1 MSRLKKLIHEAH
13 RRSLWQV
20 LGIYLVSAWIAYEVV
35 QSLTEGLGLPAWFP
49 GFAVVLFII
58 GLPVVLATAFVQ
70 EGIRPESA
78 RADTPVDEA
87 TAAPPTEPV
96 PGTGVSGARSLLT
109 WRNAIAGGVLAMALW
124 GVVATG
130 WLLFER
136 ADRPG
141 DEPAITAD
149 PNVVAVLPFR
159 VAGADPALH
168 YLREGM
174 LDLLAAKLTG
184 EGGPRAV
191 DPRAVMSAWNRAAES
206 SAVDPSDA
214 EARALGR
221 DLGAGQVLLG
231 GVVGTTTRVV
241 INAALAAVDGDAVT
255 TQASV
260 EGPADSLTALVD
272 ELTGQLLAREA
283 GEAPQRLAA
292 LTSTSLPALR
302 AYLEGQATYREG
314 RYLEAEQRFRT
325 ALEIDSTFA
334 LAALGYVAAR
344 FWTVNGFD
352 PEGIRLAWN
361 HRERLSERD
370 LALLLGLAGPDY
382 PRASSSRETLRAL
395 QRAVESSPDRPE
407 GWYWLGEAYYHGGPA
422 IGIEVAHDRAGD
434 AFRKAVELDSTFSGP
449 LSHLIDL
456 AIMRGDRSAQS
467 GWLTRYLEVNP
478 TGEFRDYELWQA
490 ALAFGDTATLDS
502 VRALFPEM
510 TTIALRAVVRT
521 TQLKGYPTRDA
532 EEAAALLRERSGTQS
547 ERIAT
552 LALLHDYALDRGRP
566 SEALA
571 ITEMLR
577 QLVPGNAHRRVR
589 VIDALYGGGDTTAA
603 LAAADE
609 LERSATA
616 PLAEDADSRAEQF
629 ADICTLEQWRLFKGI
644 YGWAPESIGW
654 LRRAEYPTDSSV
666 VEGYAHTCADL
677 LEAMHAT
684 FLEEPGADALVDRVD
699 DKFGSMPAGVYEFER
714 LDRPGNLAVAHLLE
728 LHGDL
733 PAAYRAVQRREF
745 FLTRYLATYLR
756 EEGRLASLVGD
767 RDAAVRA
774 YRHYLTLRSEP
785 EPVLMEEVELIR
797 AELGRLT
804 GEAGAP

>member
-1 MSRLKKLIHEAH
+1 MSSFRKLIHEAH

-35 QSLTEGLGLPAWFP
+35 QSLTEGLGLPEWFP

-78 RADTPVDEA
+78 RAETVPAQADKL
-87 TAAPPTEPV
+87 APKSH
-96 PGTGVSGARSLLT
+96 VSGARRLLT
-109 WRNAIAGGVLAMALW
+109 WKNAIAGGVLAMALW

-130 WLLFER
+130 WFLLGR
-136 ADRPG
+136 GDRPG
-141 DEPAITAD
+141 DDPAIAAD

-206 SAVDPSDA
+206 SEVDPSDE
-214 EARALGR
+214 EARRLGR
-221 DLGAGQVLLG
+221 DLGAAHVLLG
-231 GVVGTTTRVV
+231 GVVGTAGRVV
-241 INAALAAVDGDAVT
+241 INAALAAVDGEAVIA
-255 TQASV
+255 QASV

-272 ELTGQLLAREA
+272 ELTAQLLAREA

-314 RYLEAEQRFRT
+314 RYLEAEQRFRA
-325 ALEIDSTFA
+325 ALEIDSKFA

-344 FWTVNGFD
+344 YWTVNGFD
-352 PEGIRLAWN
+352 PEGLRMAWN
-361 HRERLSERD
+361 HRERLSQRD
-370 LALLLGLAGPDY
+370 LALLIGLVGPDY
-382 PRASSSRETLRAL
+382 PRASSWSVKFNAL

-407 GWYWLGEAYYHGGPA
+407 GWYWLGEQYYHLGPNMGVA
-422 IGIEVAHDRAGD
+422 AAHDRAGE
-434 AFRKAVELDSTFSGP
+434 ALQRAVELDSSFSGP

-456 AIMRGDRSAQS
+456 SIMRGDRSAQG
-467 GWLTRYLEVNP
+467 GWLERYLEVNP
-478 TGEFRDYELWQA
+478 TGEFRNYELWQS
-490 ALAFGDTATLDS
+490 ALAFGEAGTLDS

-521 TQLKGYPTRDA
+521 TQLKGFPTEDA
-532 EEAAALLRERSGTQS
+532 EEAARLLRERSGTPS
-547 ERIAT
+547 ERVAT

-571 ITEMLR
+571 TMETFQ
-577 QLVPGNAHRRVR
+577 QLVPGNAYHRVL
-589 VIDALYGGGDTTAA
+589 VFDALYGGGDTTAA
-603 LAAADE
+603 LAAANE
-609 LERSATA
+609 LETTANA
-616 PLAEDADSRAEQF
+616 PLSEDAESRAQQF
-629 ADICTLEQWRLFKGI
+629 ADICTLEQWRLFRGV
-644 YGWAPESIGW
+644 YGWAAESIAR
-654 LRRAEYPTDSSV
+654 LRRAEYPSDSSV
-666 VEGYAHTCADL
+666 VEDYAHTCGDL

-684 FLEEPGADALVDRVD
+684 FLEQPGADALVISFD
-699 DKFGSMPAGVYEFER
+699 DKLASVPAGAYQFER

-728 LHGDL
+728 RHGDVE
-733 PAAYRAVQRREF
+733 AAYRAVQRREF
-745 FLTRYLATYLR
+745 FVTRYLATYLR
-756 EEGRLASLVGD
+756 EEGRLASHIGD

-785 EPVLMEEVELIR
+785 EPGLMEEVEGIR

-804 GEAGAP
+804 AEAGAP